1 MADHEAGSP
10 LTLTSKT
17 GHRAGATGGAAGNER
32 LTAMTGAVLLV
43 LFAAEGV
50 TILSLHRLLTLHFFL
65 GMLLVGPVALK
76 VASTGYRFAR
86 YYTGAGP
93 YVRKGPP
100 ALLMR
105 MLGPLVLITS
115 LAVLATG
122 VALALAGPGSG
133 QWLFLHKASFVLWF
147 GVMTIHVLV
156 YAPRLPRLLAGGPAA
171 RRAATVLGGAGRAL
185 AAARRV
191 AGLRP
196 APGRRHPASHRPLG
210 LNRADAARCQ
220 GLRRTVRDSV

>member
-1 MADHEAGSP
+1 MADREGGSP
-10 LTLTSKT
+10 LALTSNLR
-17 GHRAGATGGAAGNER
+17 HRRAEASGGVAGNEL

-43 LFAAEGV
+43 LFAAEGL

-105 MLGPLVLITS
+105 MLGPLVMITS

-156 YAPRLPRLLAGGPAA
+156 YAPRLPRLLTGGPAA
-171 RRAATVLGGAGRAL
+171 RRAATVLSGRAARWLLLSASLACGLLL
-185 AAARRV
+185 AAATLHLTSRW
-191 AGLRP
+191 A
-196 APGRRHPASHRPLG
+196 
-210 LNRADAARCQ
+210 
-220 GLRRTVRDSV
+220 

>member
-1 MADHEAGSP
+1 MADRESGSP
-10 LTLTSKT
+10 LALTSNPR
-17 GHRAGATGGAAGNER
+17 HRIAETTGGAAGNER

-43 LFAAEGV
+43 LFAAEGL

-105 MLGPLVLITS
+105 MLGPLVMITS

-156 YAPRLPRLLAGGPAA
+156 YAPRLPRLLTGGPAA
-171 RRAATVLGGAGRAL
+171 RRAATVLGGRAARWLLLAASLACGLLL
-185 AAARRV
+185 AAATLHLTSRW
-191 AGLRP
+191 A
-196 APGRRHPASHRPLG
+196 
-210 LNRADAARCQ
+210 
-220 GLRRTVRDSV
+220 

>member
-1 MADHEAGSP
+1 MADREGGSP
-10 LTLTSKT
+10 LALTSNPR
-17 GHRAGATGGAAGNER
+17 HRIAETTGGAAGNER

-43 LFAAEGV
+43 LFAAEGL

-105 MLGPLVLITS
+105 MLGPLVMITS

-147 GVMTIHVLV
+147 GVMAIHVLV
-156 YAPRLPRLLAGGPAA
+156 YAPRLPRLLTGGPAA
-171 RRAATVLGGAGRAL
+171 RRAATVLGGRAARWLLLSASLACGLLL
-185 AAARRV
+185 AAATLHLTSRW
-191 AGLRP
+191 A
-196 APGRRHPASHRPLG
+196 
-210 LNRADAARCQ
+210 
-220 GLRRTVRDSV
+220 